1 MTVNLK
7 IHRHFPHESY
17 YHMFL
22 FGFLNNY
29 GIALEGLIP
38 QSETWRQKDIWKLLV
53 QKSHLGPW
61 TNRCWLCNMWQEEG
75 LSCQTQLWASDMSFH
90 LFGPLFSHLQDE
102 ETEGHDP
109 LGPSSNV
116 QNLNKRSSSTS
127 IWVAFQLP
135 ALPLGG
141 TRRQGD
147 LGR

>member
-1 MTVNLK
+1 
-7 IHRHFPHESY
+7 
-17 YHMFL
+17 
-22 FGFLNNY
+22 
-29 GIALEGLIP
+29 
-38 QSETWRQKDIWKLLV
+38 
-53 QKSHLGPW
+53 
-61 TNRCWLCNMWQEEG
+61 MWQEGG